1 MFKIKG
7 DVIVKNLH
15 KLLFA
20 MLIVIGLAA
29 GCNNE
34 PEEEQTDEAIEET
47 EDNSHFPVT
56 VEDSEGNEITLEEAP
71 ENIVSLMPSNTE
83 IAFALGLGDQIVGVS
98 DHDNY
103 PEEVEEKEKVGD
115 LELNIERIL
124 SLEPDLVL
132 AQPGNDMDGIEQLQD
147 SGLDVFV
154 VNDATSIEETY
165 ESIEMISEVTGT
177 VEEGEELIEDMEE
190 GFAELREKAEEI
202 SEDEQKTVYI
212 EISPEPEIYSPG
224 QYTFED
230 EMLSLIH
237 AENSMSDEEGWVQL
251 NEEAVIEMNPDLI
264 ILTYDHVE
272 DPIEEVMS
280 RDGWQ
285 DIDAVNDEQVFQ
297 VDTDIVSRPGPRL
310 VEGAEAFA
318 KEIYPDVFSES

>member
-1 MFKIKG
+1 
-7 DVIVKNLH
+7 
-15 KLLFA
+15 
-20 MLIVIGLAA
+20 
-29 GCNNE
+29 
-34 PEEEQTDEAIEET
+34 
-47 EDNSHFPVT
+47 
-56 VEDSEGNEITLEEAP
+56 
-71 ENIVSLMPSNTE
+71 MPSNTE

-165 ESIEMISEVTGT
+165 ESIEMISEVKGT

-212 EISPEPEIYSPG
+212 EICIETEVYSPG

-230 EMLSLIH
+230 EMLRS
-237 AENSMSDEEGWVQL
+237 EE
-251 NEEAVIEMNPDLI
+251 
-264 ILTYDHVE
+264 
-272 DPIEEVMS
+272 
-280 RDGWQ
+280 R
-285 DIDAVNDEQVFQ
+285 
-297 VDTDIVSRPGPRL
+297 R
-310 VEGAEAFA
+310 EGKA
-318 KEIYPDVFSES
+318 